1 MSANDP
7 RANMRTGIPPVGKS
21 FPELLIVS
29 GSIDQFKEI
38 DSRGVQTPAFVIA
51 SLRSTDAANSF
62 AFFVSSVSNTT
73 TISLEP
79 VRAGKAHS
87 RGRQI
92 SGSSK
97 QWAAMFRL
105 RPVRGPGFMQ
115 GRGGSGRRERL
126 VPTLHGE
133 ARLGIRLSL
142 ARSSR
147 ACPAKIAS
155 RPGNGTGA
163 RVDVRLGH

>member
-73 TISLEP
+73 TISLRNP
-79 VRAGKAHS
+79 DNSGADHNHIRRARPDK
-87 RGRQI
+87 
-92 SGSSK
+92 
-97 QWAAMFRL
+97 L
-105 RPVRGPGFMQ
+105 R
-115 GRGGSGRRERL
+115 
-126 VPTLHGE
+126 
-133 ARLGIRLSL
+133 I
-142 ARSSR
+142 
-147 ACPAKIAS
+147 
-155 RPGNGTGA
+155 
-163 RVDVRLGH
+163 